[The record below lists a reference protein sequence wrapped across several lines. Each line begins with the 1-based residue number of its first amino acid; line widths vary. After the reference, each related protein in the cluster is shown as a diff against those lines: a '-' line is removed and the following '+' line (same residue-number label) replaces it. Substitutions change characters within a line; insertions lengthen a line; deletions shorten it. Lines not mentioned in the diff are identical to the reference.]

1 VTISIDPNV
10 LLGWYQSFYGG
21 SGTGVGAAS
30 ASGSSSPLT
39 SILNRQ
45 YAPTPPWSQAQPSQT
60 KLVQL
65 AESGANIVDPSTAK
79 LDMPGA
85 GSDYKNL
92 FALYQGLNTLY
103 DVASQASGSNVSSFQ
118 LSQLSDAFA
127 SGFAQVQQFVSG
139 APFNKLRVTTGTTAA
154 SETSTASTP
163 QQAVSYD
170 TAALNTTGDSSAV
183 VPAFQGPVVFDVTAQ
198 HGSTPITVHMDFSEM
213 GGTPRTM
220 ANVLAYLNGKM
231 SAAGAITTFSS
242 NPMPAQPDVI
252 QVGGKSVTVSDG
264 LEQWGLQINTDPLE
278 SVRLSAPQTDPAVYI
293 GQVAGNQ
300 TATTAA
306 DGTTTPADAQ
316 AQLLK
321 FQAGGAT
328 VSSPNHP
335 AFAAQGQLFT
345 DSLGNSVKG
354 VDATACAPD
363 GSVYVLANVTSTP
376 SGGAP
381 PGGQDVALLKY
392 DSAGA
397 LLFQQD
403 LGSVAGAS
411 GLSLAVSADGS
422 KVAVA
427 GETNGALSADQTP
440 NNTTGPNGF
449 VAVYDSQGQEIWN
462 HANTGVLGTQA
473 NGIAF
478 GADGSLYVTGSSLT
492 SAAETAG
499 PGSPSNGLLQVF
511 SPAGTQLSTTTYG
524 SGASQGA
531 AVAVDGTNV
540 YVAGVENG
548 DAVVRE
554 YDASGPGA
562 PTLTA
567 MRDLGSL
574 QGGNVIGVSV
584 QNGVVYVA
592 GNARGGALDNAGA
605 VTGASAGSGLN
616 AFAATLSA
624 GLAPSGSDQIAYY
637 GGTGDTTATGMAV
650 SSGEVWLT
658 GSVTGSLPGQ
668 AQIGARDGF
677 VASLNVASG
686 SADYARRFTGLD
698 GQAAPASIAVAPSGV
713 SVLDQ
718 LGLPQGLVDG
728 PVTDLLTAAAS
739 VKAGDSFK
747 IAVNG
752 GAPSTITIQAT
763 DTMETLAT
771 RISQATGFAV
781 NVSASSLT
789 GPTTLQIQPLTPD
802 STLTLLNGP
811 AGRDALSELGLKPGI
826 LAQTTTQNGV
836 TKPADGKGKI
846 YGLGLDPTLNLG
858 SSTAISHAMAQ
869 ITAAMSVL
877 KGAYQDLKTAATPAN
892 VLALQKAQA
901 TQGQAPAYLTSQIA
915 NYQAA
920 LNRLTGG
927 QTSSTGITSLFG
939 A

>member
-30 ASGSSSPLT
+30 SGSATSSVT
-39 SILNRQ
+39 SIANRQ
-45 YAPTPPWSQAQPSQT
+45 YAPTPPWSQAQPSQA
-60 KLVQL
+60 KLVQS
-65 AESGANIVDPSTAK
+65 AESGANIVDPSAAK

-85 GSDYKNL
+85 SSDYKNL

-118 LSQLSDAFA
+118 LSQLSSAFA
-127 SGFAQVQQFVSG
+127 SGFQQVQQFVSTTS
-139 APFNKLRVTTGTTAA
+139 FNKLRLSTGTTAA

-170 TAALNTTGDSSAV
+170 TAALNSTGDSSAV
-183 VPAFQGPVVFDVTAQ
+183 VPAFQGPVAFDVTVQ
-198 HGSTPITVHMDFSEM
+198 HGSTPIIVHMDFSEM
-213 GGTPRTM
+213 GSTSRTM

-264 LEQWGLQINTDPLE
+264 QEQWGLQLNTDPLE
-278 SVRLSAPQTDPAVYI
+278 TVSLSAAQTDPAVYI
-293 GQVAGNQ
+293 GQVTGNQ
-300 TATTAA
+300 SSTVGA
-306 DGTTTPADAQ
+306 DGTTSPPDAS

-321 FQAGGAT
+321 FQAGGAAI
-328 VSSPNHP
+328 SSPNHP
-335 AFAAQGQLFT
+335 AFAVQGQLFT
-345 DSLGNSVKG
+345 DSLGNAVKA
-354 VDATACAPD
+354 VDATAAAPD

-381 PGGQDVALLKY
+381 AGGQDVALLKY
-392 DSAGA
+392 DSAGK

-403 LGSVAGAS
+403 VGSIASAS

-427 GETNGALSADQTP
+427 GDTNGALSADQTP

-449 VAVYDSQGQEIWN
+449 VAVYDSEGQQVWS
-462 HANTGVLGTQA
+462 HANTGVLATQA
-473 NGIAF
+473 NAVAF
-478 GADGSLYVTGSSLT
+478 GADGSLYVAGSTLT
-492 SAAETAG
+492 SPGETVG
-499 PGSPSNGLLQVF
+499 PGSPSNGLVQVF
-511 SPAGTQLSTTTYG
+511 SPTGAQLSSTTYG

-531 AVAVDGTNV
+531 GVAVDGTNV

-554 YDASGPGA
+554 YDASNPAA
-562 PTLTA
+562 PVLSSV
-567 MRDLGSL
+567 RDLGSL
-574 QGGNVIGVSV
+574 QGGNVLGVSV
-584 QNGVVYVA
+584 QSGVVYVA
-592 GNARGGALDNAGA
+592 GNARGGALNNAGS
-605 VTGASAGSGLN
+605 VTSASTGSGLN
-616 AFAATLSA
+616 AFAATLSP
-624 GLAPSGSDQIAYY
+624 GLSPSASDKIAYY
-637 GGTGDTTATGMAV
+637 GGSGDTAATAMTV
-650 SSGEVWLT
+650 SGGEVWLT
-658 GSVTGSLPGQ
+658 GSATGTLPGQ

-677 VASLNVASG
+677 VASLNVAAG
-686 SADYARRFTGLD
+686 SADYAQRFTGLD
-698 GQAAPASIAVAPSGV
+698 GKAAPTSIALAPSGV

-728 PVTDLLTAAAS
+728 PVTDLLTAATS
-739 VKAGDSFK
+739 LKAGDSFK

-752 GAPSTITIQAT
+752 GPPTTITIEAT
-763 DTMETLAT
+763 DTMDSLAT
-771 RISQATGFAV
+771 RISQATGFTV
-781 NVSASSLT
+781 NVSASSSA
-789 GPTTLQIQPLTPD
+789 GPTTLQIQPLTSD
-802 STLTLLNGP
+802 STITLSNGP

-836 TKPADGKGKI
+836 TKPLDGKGMI

-858 SSTAISHAMAQ
+858 SSAAITHAMAQ

-877 KGAYQDLKTAATPAN
+877 KQAYQNLKTAATPAN

-901 TQGQAPAYLTSQIA
+901 SQGKAPAYLTSEIS

-927 QTSSTGITSLFG
+927 QTSSSGLTSLFG